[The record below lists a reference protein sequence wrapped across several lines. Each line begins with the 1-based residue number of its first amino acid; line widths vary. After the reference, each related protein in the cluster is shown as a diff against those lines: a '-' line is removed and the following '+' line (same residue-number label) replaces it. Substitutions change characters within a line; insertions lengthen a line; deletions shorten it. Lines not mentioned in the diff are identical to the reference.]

1 MTMLTQKK
9 LNLQMKIL
17 KIAKGLNKFTLPDIL
32 PMLEEN
38 EKTIQ
43 KALNDLESL
52 SQIKKISNTE
62 YLYTNFKKR
71 VNKPLPTSQSSD
83 SDIWLT
89 IPEVARLLNI
99 QEETVKRN
107 CLKGN
112 YIVKPNKE
120 PDLEGKYLIKRS
132 SLKLYDFLE
141 DSERRAMDNEV
152 KKLFHNKEEE
162 RLYVVASDRGKEFIY
177 RYLKLF
183 KLTEGMNS
191 RELRSFL
198 ELIPLKNS
206 KLKVSYSA
214 FHSKRKKY
222 QTEGMMGIFP
232 KYFMPDNKSEEP
244 EVRRNLNRLP
254 KVYNLAT
261 TEQIEIVYKCF
272 CFGIPA
278 SQTAK
283 IANIGN
289 TTTETFYQYIRAKIY
304 DKYYQELINYFEP
317 DPQCPQVRS
326 FMDDVSIYIYCYND
340 KVFVTRKTIN
350 TSKHIRQQRP
360 EEVKEARR
368 MYNILYRKK
377 FMASMRKYLDHHLAV
392 FLWKELNPNF
402 EDQLNLI
409 YEIIHI

>member
-43 KALNDLESL
+43 KALNDLETL
-52 SQIKKISNTE
+52 NQIKKISNTE

-120 PDLEGKYLIKRS
+120 PDLNGKYLIKRL

-141 DSERRAMDNEV
+141 DSERRVMDKEV
-152 KKLFHNKEEE
+152 KKLFHNKEE

-183 KLTEGMNS
+183 KLTEGMNC
-191 RELRSFL
+191 RELRSFW
-198 ELIPLKNS
+198 ELIPLKNP

-232 KYFMPDNKSEEP
+232 KYFVLDYREEEP
-244 EVRRNLNRLP
+244 KVRRNLNRLP

-261 TEQIEIVYKCF
+261 TEQIEIIYKCF
-272 CFGIPA
+272 CFGILA

-283 IANIGN
+283 IANMGN
-289 TTTETFYQYIRAKIY
+289 TTTETFYQYIRAKIF
-304 DKYYQELINYFEP
+304 DKQNQELVQYFNS
-317 DPQCPQVRS
+317 DPQIPQVRI
-326 FMDDVSIYIYCYND
+326 FMKDVSICLYCYND
-340 KVFVTRKTIN
+340 KVFITHKPLK
-350 TSKHIRQQRP
+350 SKLPQRRQQS

-368 MYNILYRKK
+368 LYNILYRK
-377 FMASMRKYLDHHLAV
+377 S
-392 FLWKELNPNF
+392 LWQVCENTSTTTSPYFCGKNSTLTSKSS
-402 EDQLNLI
+402 
-409 YEIIHI
+409 